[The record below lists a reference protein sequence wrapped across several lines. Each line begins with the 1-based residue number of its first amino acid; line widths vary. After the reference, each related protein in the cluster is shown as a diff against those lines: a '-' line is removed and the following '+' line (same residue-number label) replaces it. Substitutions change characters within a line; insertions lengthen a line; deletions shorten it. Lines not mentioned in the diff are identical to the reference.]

1 MTVEIPTKGPDMIT
15 NVKARYSNGVLVPL
29 EPLDLEEGEEILV
42 SVEEKTHDSVEEDAA
57 LARAMDEAMAED
69 PDGFVSEE
77 VIMATLRGVNGD

>member
-1 MTVEIPTKGPDMIT
+1 MIT
-15 NVKARYSNGVLVPL
+15 NGEARYSNGVLIPL

-42 SVEEKTHDSVEEDAA
+42 TVEEKTHDSVEEDVA

-77 VIMATLRGVNGD
+77 VIMATLRGVSGDCEAVLWKERT

>member
-1 MTVEIPTKGPDMIT
+1 MIT
-15 NVKARYSNGVLVPL
+15 NVKARYSKGVLVPL

-42 SVEEKTHDSVEEDAA
+42 TVEEKTYGSVEEDAA

-77 VIMATLRGVNGD
+77 VIMATLRSVNGD